1 MTSSAPPDTLRPT
14 RLKTTFLEKVWGS
27 TALEPWFP
35 KPANKIGEVWFTA
48 EQQLP
53 VLVKFLFTSD
63 KLSVQVHPDGAQ
75 GKTEMWHILRAE
87 PGSRIALGFREPI
100 SREHLREAARSGEIE
115 RLLRWFPVAAG
126 ETYFTPGRTVH
137 AIGGGIALC
146 EIQQYSDVTY
156 RLYDYG
162 RPRELHLDQAVAIS
176 DLGDHPGAS
185 QARALPGGR
194 KGLVRCEYFETELIE
209 MAGPMRATEIEGSG
223 LLILIEGSG
232 NLAGEAFQMGEVWQ
246 MPAGTWRL
254 DVNAGP
260 VRALRV
266 IVPVAR

>member
-1 MTSSAPPDTLRPT
+1 LTRPA
-14 RLKTTFLEKVWGS
+14 RLKATFLERVWGS

-35 KPANKIGEVWFTA
+35 KPTSKIGEVWFTA
-48 EQQLP
+48 EEQLP

-63 KLSVQVHPDGAQ
+63 KLSVQVHPDGPQ

-87 PGSRIALGFREPI
+87 PGSRIALGFREPV
-100 SREHLREAARSGEIE
+100 SRERLREAAASGEIE
-115 RLLRWFPVAAG
+115 RLLHWFPVSAG
-126 ETYFTPGRTVH
+126 ETYFTPARTVH

-185 QARALPGGR
+185 HAKTLPGGR
-194 KGLVRCEYFETELIE
+194 KVLVSCAYFETELLE
-209 MAGPMRATEIEGSG
+209 LAGPADSIEIEGSR
-223 LLILIEGSG
+223 LLIFIEGSG
-232 NLAGEAFQMGEVWQ
+232 CLAGQTFQMGEVWL
-246 MPAGTWRL
+246 MPAGTWPL
-254 DVNAGP
+254 DVNAAP
-260 VRALRV
+260 VRALQV
-266 IVPVAR
+266 SVPVAY